1 METNKYENVTI
12 YIIDEDIADADLYE
26 VELQAFPVHKK
37 VTIYFDP
44 SNHGY
49 YYMDNSF
56 KSYIYADEGDL
67 YYSYVG
73 EDPYAEENPD
83 DYEVYVWVQ
92 DQNKHMLE
100 DAIKKYAQIEYDRAM
115 RQIARL
121 TRKTKL
127 YKRYLED

>member
-1 METNKYENVTI
+1 MDAKKYENVTI
-12 YIIDEDIADADLYE
+12 YIIDEDFADADLYE

-37 VTIYFDP
+37 VTLYFDP

-56 KSYIYADEGDL
+56 KVYIYADEGDL
-67 YYSYVG
+67 YYSYGG
-73 EDPYAEENPD
+73 EDPD
-83 DYEVYVWVQ
+83 DYEAYVWVQ

-127 YKRYLED
+127 YKRYLEE